1 MEIGSG
7 GHWRSV
13 AKVGG
18 GGRRRRSEAEVGCR
32 RSEIVVRVRFS
43 CVEIE
48 GRSRR

>member
-1 MEIGSG
+1 MEVGSG
-7 GHWRSV
+7 GRWRSV

-18 GGRRRRSEAEVGCR
+18 GGR

-48 GRSRR
+48 GRNRREK